1 MKNLENIPKKNIF
14 DVPDGYFDKLPSKIQ
29 ARIGAKNPKV
39 ETKPYFRYALQYA
52 LPVVLLVVVAAI
64 FIFKPKNNSVED
76 MLASVSTEQLVAYLD
91 EVDMNALSTEEL
103 IESFEFDAE
112 TIEAIEQEVYFN
124 FDLEN
129 DDFTNLYIQEF

>member
-14 DVPDGYFDKLPSKIQ
+14 DVPDGYFEKLPSRIQ
-29 ARIGAKNPKV
+29 ARIGAENPQA

-52 LPVVLLVVVAAI
+52 LPVVLVVVAAI
-64 FIFKPKNNSVED
+64 FIFKPKSNSVEE

-91 EVDMNALSTEEL
+91 EVDMNTLSTEEL
-103 IESFEFDAE
+103 IESFEFDTE

>member
-14 DVPDGYFDKLPSKIQ
+14 EVPDGYFDKLPSSIQ
-29 ARIGAKNPKV
+29 ARIEAENPKP
-39 ETKPYFRYALQYA
+39 ETRPYFRYALQYA
-52 LPVVLLVVVAAI
+52 LPVVVIVVAAV
-64 FIFKPKNNSVED
+64 FIFKPKSNSVED

-91 EVDMNALSTEEL
+91 EVDVNALTTEEL
-103 IESFEFDAE
+103 IESYEFDTE

>member
-29 ARIGAKNPKV
+29 ARIGAENPKA
-39 ETKPYFRYALQYA
+39 ETKSYFRYALQYA
-52 LPVVLLVVVAAI
+52 LLVVLVVVAAI
-64 FIFKPKNNSVED
+64 FIFKPKSTSVED

-91 EVDMNALSTEEL
+91 EVDVNTLTTEEL
-103 IESFEFDAE
+103 IESFEFDTE

>member
-14 DVPDGYFDKLPSKIQ
+14 SVPDGYFDKLPSSIQ
-29 ARIGAKNPKV
+29 VRIASENPKQ
-39 ETKPYFRYALQYA
+39 ELKPYFRYVLQYA
-52 LPVVLLVVVAAI
+52 LPVVVVVVAAL
-64 FIFKPKNNSVED
+64 FIFKPKSNSVED
-76 MLASVSTEQLVAYLD
+76 MLASVSTEQLVVYLD
-91 EVDMNALSTEEL
+91 EVDVNALTTEEL
-103 IESFEFDAE
+103 IESFEFDSE